1 MESKNSILV
10 LQLLNAVIEARVANS
25 FTLSDSQSHST
36 EGTSI
41 RFNNTDMSAGNDA
54 LIT

>member
-10 LQLLNAVIEARVANS
+10 LLLLNVLIKARVVNS
-25 FTLSDSQSHST
+25 FTLSNSQSHSA

-54 LIT
+54 VIT